1 MCGMQSARPKVR
13 YDQED
18 QMMTASLRILS
29 LHCALALALA
39 AAIATVAHA
48 RAAIHAPTLASE
60 SGWQHELV
68 NRPGCGSD
76 GDYESGPACEA
87 GHR

>member
-1 MCGMQSARPKVR
+1 MCGMQSARPKAR

-18 QMMTASLRILS
+18 QMTASLRILS
-29 LHCALALALA
+29 LHCALALTLA
-39 AAIATVAHA
+39 AAAPAQA
-48 RAAIHAPTLASE
+48 RVAIHPPTLASE

-76 GDYESGPACEA
+76 GDYESRPACEA